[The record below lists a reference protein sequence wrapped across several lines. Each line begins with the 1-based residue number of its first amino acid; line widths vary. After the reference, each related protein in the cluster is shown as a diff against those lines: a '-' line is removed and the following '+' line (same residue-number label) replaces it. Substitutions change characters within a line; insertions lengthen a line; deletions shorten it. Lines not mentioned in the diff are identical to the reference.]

1 MRHEEK
7 EIRKAIKQEI
17 AKRMTELEKKMRAM
31 LEAEQRAR
39 TAIIKLT
46 VTQTQSLKDNPLTRE
61 QAQTLKKSF
70 QENKVVEQW
79 QNQTK
84 KQY

>member
-31 LEAEQRAR
+31 LEAEQRAQN
-39 TAIIKLT
+39 ALLELT
-46 VTQTQSLKDNPLTRE
+46 VTQAQSLKDNPLTRE

-70 QENKVVEQW
+70 QENKVVEQ
-79 QNQTK
+79 
-84 KQY
+84 

>member
-1 MRHEEK
+1 MRQEDK

-17 AKRMTELEKKMRAM
+17 NKRITEIEKRMRAM

-39 TAIIKLT
+39 TAIIELS
-46 VTQTQSLKDNPLTRE
+46 VNQAQSLNDNPLTRE

-70 QENKVVEQW
+70 EEKKGVKQLW
-79 QNQTK
+79 LK
-84 KQY
+84 KQSS

>member
-1 MRHEEK
+1 MRQEDK

-17 AKRMTELEKKMRAM
+17 NKRITEIEKRMRAM

-39 TAIIKLT
+39 NAIIELS
-46 VTQTQSLKDNPLTRE
+46 VNQAQSLNDNPLTLD

-70 QENKVVEQW
+70 EE
-79 QNQTK
+79 K
-84 KQY
+84 KGVKQL

>member
-1 MRHEEK
+1 MRQEDK

-17 AKRMTELEKKMRAM
+17 NKRITEIEKRMRAM

-39 TAIIKLT
+39 TAIIELS
-46 VTQTQSLKDNPLTRE
+46 VNQAQSLNDNPLTRE

-70 QENKVVEQW
+70 EE
-79 QNQTK
+79 K
-84 KQY
+84 KGVKQL